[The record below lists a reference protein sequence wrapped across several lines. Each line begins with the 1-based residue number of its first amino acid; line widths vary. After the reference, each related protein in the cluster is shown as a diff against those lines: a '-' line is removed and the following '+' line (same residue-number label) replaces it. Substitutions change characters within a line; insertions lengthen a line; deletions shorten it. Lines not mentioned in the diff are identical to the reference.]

1 MATKIILTLILCV
14 SGLYAFAQPANDL
27 CANAQVINI
36 PASGNIC
43 LNSSNAGA
51 TSDLTTNACDT
62 GAPGNEIWFTFITT
76 GGSNS
81 VTITPN
87 GATPASSVVVS
98 MQNTPCGSG
107 TLSTCNSATGGGA
120 ATATFSYTIGTQVW
134 VSVETNGT
142 DGSFQICVNS
152 VSQPPAPG
160 NSCGTA
166 TRICNKNTFSVPTFP
181 LNVAIITPGCFPS
194 PFQQPIFYQFTVGT
208 SGTCI
213 WNCDPNGAAE
223 YDWVMYDIT
232 AGCPGTEV
240 CCNFNYASASGAP
253 VGMATGGAGAC
264 GTTGFAGAPGELSP
278 PANVIAGRTYLI
290 VIDNYS
296 NSSVGFTWTWGG
308 TFEMAPV
315 PNFTATPTSGCAP
328 LNVTFTNTSVATTTY
343 DWDFGNGNTSTS
355 ATPPA
360 QTYTTPGSYLVNLV
374 ATSASGCTNVKV
386 TTITVNPNPTVNPQS
401 NQTHCPTATVP
412 ITTFTSPQ
420 AGTTFSWSNSN
431 TAIGLGASGTGNLPS
446 FTATNTGST
455 AISATITVTPTLSG
469 CSGTPITF
477 TITINPRPTVTA
489 ITPIVQCAGTSV
501 PSTVFSSTPAGAT
514 FGWTNNNTAIG
525 LGASGSGNQPTFT
538 ATNAGTSNIVSTI
551 TVTPTLNGCTGPT
564 STYTITIKPIPTVTV
579 PAAASYCPGASVP
592 AGTFT
597 TSPVGGTTAW
607 SNSNTAIG
615 LGASG
620 AGNQPTFTA
629 AANATGATVSG
640 TISVTPTVN
649 GCSGTPVNYTIS
661 IFPTPTVVANPD
673 VSVCTGDNVSA
684 TSFTSSP
691 AGATFTWSNSNTS
704 IGLGANGT
712 GSQPSF
718 VGTNAT
724 GSAISGNIVVTP
736 SLNGCIGT
744 TDTYVITISPVPTMT
759 VPTNITQC
767 GGAVSPAAFVS
778 NPVGATFTWTNTN
791 TAIGL
796 AGSGNGNISTFTGT
810 NGGAAPISGTV
821 SVTPSI
827 GTCVGTPVN
836 FTITIN
842 PTPIISAITDVTACE
857 NANVPQTT
865 ISVVP
870 ATSTTSWSNSNTA
883 IGLGASGNGNVPAF
897 TATNASSSAISGTVT
912 INASANGCNATPVD
926 FLVTIT
932 ELPDVNPITDISQCH
947 NTQISPISFSSSSSN
962 VTYSWTNNTTSIG
975 LGASGNGNIP
985 GFTASNPSTTAQSG
999 TVTVTPAIG
1008 TCIGTPETFTI
1019 TVNPTPVPTAQ
1030 NNGPLCP
1037 GDQLDLTATGL
1048 PGSSY
1053 SWSGPG
1059 SYSSSAQN
1067 PSVAA
1072 VSAADAGT
1080 YTVTVT
1086 LAGCSGTAS
1095 TTLAMNPGVAP
1106 IITQAGPFCLN
1117 DNAVLL
1123 NVNSP
1128 GGTWSGTG
1136 ISNPASGQ
1144 FSPSIAGAGTHTIT
1158 YTLNAPCAVPA
1169 TSNIIV
1175 NPLPTVNFNA
1185 PVKNGCVP
1193 FTVNLTDLS
1202 TPASNNLVWDFG
1214 DGTNSTQTGTVS
1226 HTYNSVGCFDVT
1238 LTTTS
1243 AAGCTNT
1250 LTIPNFVCANPFAV
1264 ADASVGDPTHTVI
1277 DPSFQFFNNSSNAT
1291 SYTWNFGDG
1300 TGSTETNPS
1309 HSYPG
1314 TPGSYTVMLA
1324 ANNQFGCP
1332 DTTYLTVVIE
1342 DELIFYVP
1350 NTFTPDGDEHNNMFT
1365 PVFYSGFDPQSFTM
1379 LIFDRWGEIIF
1390 ETHDVDQGWH
1400 GTYLDGVVKEGV
1412 YTWTMQFKVSESDKK
1427 VTYTGHVTL
1436 LK

>member
-1 MATKIILTLILCV
+1 MKFIKQLMLCMSVAFMTAQVNSQCNTNTSICTPGTAGPFNFVTPGTAVSSCLDWIGPNTGYIILHITSSGPLNMLIDG
-14 SGLYAFAQPANDL
+14 SGAAGFLDVAVF
-27 CANAQVINI
+27 NI
-36 PASGNIC
+36 PAGQ
-43 LNSSNAGA
+43 
-51 TSDLTTNACDT
+51 
-62 GAPGNEIWFTFITT
+62 APCTAIQNPANEI
-76 GGSNS
+76 
-81 VTITPN
+81 
-87 GATPASSVVVS
+87 
-98 MQNTPCGSG
+98 
-107 TLSTCNSATGGGA
+107 
-120 ATATFSYTIGTQVW
+120 
-134 VSVETNGT
+134 
-142 DGSFQICVNS
+142 
-152 VSQPPAPG
+152 
-160 NSCGTA
+160 
-166 TRICNKNTFSVPTFP
+166 
-181 LNVAIITPGCFPS
+181 GC
-194 PFQQPIFYQFTVGT
+194 
-208 SGTCI
+208 
-213 WNCDPNGAAE
+213 
-223 YDWVMYDIT
+223 
-232 AGCPGTEV
+232 
-240 CCNFNYASASGAP
+240 NYASASSG
-253 VGMATGGAGAC
+253 C
-264 GTTGFAGAPGELSP
+264 NQFGTSFPCA
-278 PANVIAGRTYLI
+278 
-290 VIDNYS
+290 
-296 NSSVGFTWTWGG
+296 SSVV
-308 TFEMAPV
+308 AP
-315 PNFTATPTSGCAP
+315 
-328 LNVTFTNTSVATTTY
+328 NVTAGQEIMIIVENWS
-343 DWDFGNGNTSTS
+343 GTSTS
-355 ATPPA
+355 FTMQLGPPPGA
-360 QTYTTPGSYLVNLV
+360 QTGPPNPAITPAGPFCT
-374 ATSASGCTNVKV
+374 TSAPVQLIAADMGGTWTGPGVSSTGLFNPATAGVGTHTINYSIGTAPCNAASS
-386 TTITVNPNPTVNPQS
+386 TTITVNSASISVSSPNTTICAGSTTTLNASGASSYVWSPTATLSASTGSSVTASPTTTTTYSVTGTTAGCTNTQNITINVNPVPSVNAQT
-401 NQTHCPTATVP
+401 NQTHCAGVTVP
-412 ITTFTSPQ
+412 ITTFVSPQ
-420 AGTTFSWSNSN
+420 AGTTFNWTNSN
-431 TAIGLGASGTGNLPS
+431 TAIGLGASGTGNLPT

-455 AISATITVTPTLSG
+455 PITATITVTPVRSG
-469 CSGTPITF
+469 CNGTPITF

-538 ATNAGTSNIVSTI
+538 ATNSGTSNIVSTI

-620 AGNQPTFTA
+620 TGNQPTFTA

-778 NPVGATFTWTNTN
+778 NPVGATFAWTNTN

-810 NGGAAPISGTV
+810 NGGTTPISGTV

-842 PTPIISAITDVTACE
+842 PTPIISAITDVIACE

-870 ATSTTSWSNSNTA
+870 ATATTSWSNSNTA

-947 NTQISPISFSSSSSN
+947 NTQIAPISFSSSSSN

-975 LGASGNGNIP
+975 LGASGNGNIA
-985 GFTASNPSTTAQSG
+985 GFTATNPSTTAQSG

-1095 TTLAMNPGVAP
+1095 TTLAMNPSVAP

-1314 TPGSYTVMLA
+1314 TTGSYTVMLA

-1350 NTFTPDGDEHNNMFT
+1350 NTFTPDGDEHNNMFE
-1365 PVFYSGFDPQSFTM
+1365 PVFYSGFDPQSYTL

-1390 ETHDVDQGWH
+1390 ESHDVTQGWH
-1400 GTYLDGVVKEGV
+1400 GTYMDGTVKEGV
-1412 YTWTMQFKVSESDKK
+1412 YTWVIQFKVTESDKK
-1427 VTYTGHVTL
+1427 LTQRGHVTL

>member
-1 MATKIILTLILCV
+1 MTSQLNAQCNTNTSICTPGTAGPFTFVTPGTVVSSCLDFFGPNMGYIILHITQ
-14 SGLYAFAQPANDL
+14 SGPLNMQIDGSSTTGFLDVAVF
-27 CANAQVINI
+27 NI
-36 PASGNIC
+36 PAGVAPCTAI
-43 LNSSNAGA
+43 
-51 TSDLTTNACDT
+51 TNPA
-62 GAPGNEIWFTFITT
+62 NEI
-76 GGSNS
+76 
-81 VTITPN
+81 
-87 GATPASSVVVS
+87 
-98 MQNTPCGSG
+98 
-107 TLSTCNSATGGGA
+107 
-120 ATATFSYTIGTQVW
+120 
-134 VSVETNGT
+134 
-142 DGSFQICVNS
+142 
-152 VSQPPAPG
+152 
-160 NSCGTA
+160 
-166 TRICNKNTFSVPTFP
+166 
-181 LNVAIITPGCFPS
+181 GC
-194 PFQQPIFYQFTVGT
+194 
-208 SGTCI
+208 
-213 WNCDPNGAAE
+213 
-223 YDWVMYDIT
+223 
-232 AGCPGTEV
+232 
-240 CCNFNYASASGAP
+240 NYASASSGCNQFGNAFPCASSVPAPNVVAGQDLMILVENWSGTSTSFTLNLGPPPGAQTGPPNPAITPVGPFCTTSAP
-253 VGMATGGAGAC
+253 VQLTAADMGGTWTGPGVSSTGMFNPATAGVGTHTINYAIGTAPCNAASSTTIVVNSASISVSSPNTSICAGTSTTLNASGASTYSWSPAA
-264 GTTGFAGAPGELSP
+264 TLSASTG
-278 PANVIAGRTYLI
+278 
-290 VIDNYS
+290 
-296 NSSVGFTWTWGG
+296 SSV
-308 TFEMAPV
+308 
-315 PNFTATPTSGCAP
+315 TATPT
-328 LNVTFTNTSVATTTY
+328 VTTTY
-343 DWDFGNGNTSTS
+343 SVTG
-355 ATPPA
+355 
-360 QTYTTPGSYLVNLV
+360 TT
-374 ATSASGCTNVKV
+374 AGCTN
-386 TTITVNPNPTVNPQS
+386 TQNITITVKPLPTVTAQA
-401 NQTHCPTATVP
+401 NQTHCAGATVP
-412 ITTFTSPQ
+412 ITTFSSPQ
-420 AGTTFSWSNSN
+420 AGTTFSWANSN

-455 AISATITVTPTLSG
+455 PISATITVTPTLNG
-469 CSGTPITF
+469 CNGTPITF

-489 ITPIVQCAGTSV
+489 ITPIIQCAGTTV
-501 PSTVFSSTPAGAT
+501 PSTTFSSTPTGASFT
-514 FGWTNNNTAIG
+514 WANNNTATG
-525 LGASGSGNQPTFT
+525 LGASGTGNQPSFT
-538 ATNAGTSNIVSTI
+538 ATNTGTSNIVSTV

-579 PAAASYCPGASVP
+579 PAAASYCPGATVP

-597 TSPVGGTTAW
+597 TTPVGGTTAW

-620 AGNQPTFTA
+620 TGNQPSFTA
-629 AANATGATVSG
+629 AANTTGATVSG

-673 VSVCTGDNVSA
+673 ISVCTGNNVSA
-684 TSFTSSP
+684 TAFTSSP
-691 AGATFTWSNSNTS
+691 AGATFTWTNSNTA
-704 IGLGANGT
+704 IGLGANGA
-712 GSQPSF
+712 GNQPTF

-724 GSAISGNIVVTP
+724 GSAISGNVVVTP
-736 SLNGCIGT
+736 TLNGCIGT
-744 TDTYVITISPVPTMT
+744 THTYVITITPAPTMT

-778 NPVGATFTWTNTN
+778 NPVGATFAWTNTN
-791 TAIGL
+791 TSIGL
-796 AGSGNGNISTFTGT
+796 AASGNGNIATFTGT

-821 SVTPSI
+821 TVTPSI

-836 FTITIN
+836 FSITIN
-842 PTPIISAITDVTACE
+842 PTPVISAITDVTACE

-870 ATSTTSWSNSNTA
+870 ATATTSWSNSNTA
-883 IGLGASGNGNVPAF
+883 IGLGATGNGNVPAF
-897 TATNASSSAISGTVT
+897 AATNASSSAISGTVT
-912 INASANGCNATPVD
+912 VNATANGCSATPVTYQIT
-926 FLVTIT
+926 VT
-932 ELPDVNPITDISQCH
+932 ELPNVDPVTDISQCH
-947 NTQISPISFSSSSSN
+947 NTAVAPISFSSSSSN
-962 VTYSWTNNTTSIG
+962 VTYSWTNSATSIG
-975 LGASGNGNIP
+975 LGASGNGDIM
-985 GFTASNPSTTAQSG
+985 GFTATNPSTTAQSG

-1008 TCIGTPETFTI
+1008 ACVGTPTTFTI
-1019 TVNPTPVPTAQ
+1019 TVNPVPVPTAQ

-1059 SYSSSAQN
+1059 SYSSSTQN

-1095 TTLAMNPGVAP
+1095 TTLAMNPSVAP

-1136 ISNPASGQ
+1136 ITNPASGQ

-1169 TSNIIV
+1169 TSNIVV
-1175 NPLPTVNFNA
+1175 NPLPTANFNA
-1185 PVKNGCVP
+1185 PIKNGCVP

-1202 TPASNNLVWDFG
+1202 APASSSLVWDFG
-1214 DGTNSTQTGTVS
+1214 DGTNSTQTGSVS
-1226 HTYNSVGCFDVT
+1226 HTYTTVGCFDVT

-1243 AAGCTNT
+1243 AAGCQNT
-1250 LTIPNFVCANPFAV
+1250 LTIPNFVCANPYAI

-1324 ANNQFGCP
+1324 ANNQYGCP

-1390 ETHDVDQGWH
+1390 ESHDVNQGWH

-1412 YTWTMQFKVSESDKK
+1412 YTWVIQFKVTESDKK
-1427 VTYTGHVTL
+1427 LTQRGHVTL

>member
-1 MATKIILTLILCV
+1 MKFIKQLMLCMSVAFMTAQVNSQCNTNTSICTPGTAGPFNFVTPGTVVSSCLDFFGPNMGYIILHITS
-14 SGLYAFAQPANDL
+14 SGPLNMQIDGSSATGFLDVAVFNIPPGVAPCTAITNPANEIGCNYAFASSGCNQFGNAFPCTSSVPAPNVAAGQDL
-27 CANAQVINI
+27 MILVENWSGTSTNFTLNLGPPPGAQTGPPN
-36 PASGNIC
+36 PA
-43 LNSSNAGA
+43 
-51 TSDLTTNACDT
+51 
-62 GAPGNEIWFTFITT
+62 
-76 GGSNS
+76 
-81 VTITPN
+81 ITPVGPFCTTSAPVQLIAADMGGTWTGPGVSSTGLFN
-87 GATPASSVVVS
+87 PATAGVGTHTINYSIGTAPCNTASS
-98 MQNTPCGSG
+98 
-107 TLSTCNSATGGGA
+107 
-120 ATATFSYTIGTQVW
+120 
-134 VSVETNGT
+134 
-142 DGSFQICVNS
+142 
-152 VSQPPAPG
+152 
-160 NSCGTA
+160 
-166 TRICNKNTFSVPTFP
+166 
-181 LNVAIITPGCFPS
+181 
-194 PFQQPIFYQFTVGT
+194 
-208 SGTCI
+208 
-213 WNCDPNGAAE
+213 
-223 YDWVMYDIT
+223 
-232 AGCPGTEV
+232 
-240 CCNFNYASASGAP
+240 
-253 VGMATGGAGAC
+253 
-264 GTTGFAGAPGELSP
+264 
-278 PANVIAGRTYLI
+278 
-290 VIDNYS
+290 
-296 NSSVGFTWTWGG
+296 
-308 TFEMAPV
+308 
-315 PNFTATPTSGCAP
+315 
-328 LNVTFTNTSVATTTY
+328 
-343 DWDFGNGNTSTS
+343 
-355 ATPPA
+355 
-360 QTYTTPGSYLVNLV
+360 
-374 ATSASGCTNVKV
+374 
-386 TTITVNPNPTVNPQS
+386 TTITVNSASISVSSPNTTICASSSTTLNASGASSYTWTPSGSLSSSTGASVTATPTTTTTYSVTGTTAGCTNTQNITINVNPVPSVNAQT
-401 NQTHCPTATVP
+401 NQTHCAGVTVP
-412 ITTFTSPQ
+412 ITTFVSPQ
-420 AGTTFSWSNSN
+420 AGTTFNWTNSN
-431 TAIGLGASGTGNLPS
+431 TAIGLGASGTGNLPT

-455 AISATITVTPTLSG
+455 PITATITVTPVRSG
-469 CSGTPITF
+469 CNGTPITF
-477 TITINPRPTVTA
+477 TITINPRPTVNA
-489 ITPIVQCAGTSV
+489 ITPIVQCAGTV
-501 PSTVFSSTPAGAT
+501 IPSTVFASTPAGAT
-514 FGWTNNNTAIG
+514 FGWSNNNTAIG
-525 LGASGSGNQPTFT
+525 LGASGTGNQPSFT
-538 ATNAGTSNIVSTI
+538 ATNSGTSNIVSTI
-551 TVTPTLNGCTGPT
+551 TVTPTLNGCTGT
-564 STYTITIKPIPTVTV
+564 ASTYTITIKPIPTVTV
-579 PAAASYCPGASVP
+579 PAAASYCPGATVP
-592 AGTFT
+592 TGTFT
-597 TSPVGGTTAW
+597 TTPAGGAIAW

-620 AGNQPTFTA
+620 TGNQPTFTA

-691 AGATFTWSNSNTS
+691 AGSTFTWSNSNTS

-821 SVTPSI
+821 SVIPSI

-865 ISVVP
+865 ISVAP
-870 ATSTTSWSNSNTA
+870 STSTTSWSNSNTT
-883 IGLGASGNGNVPAF
+883 IGLGALGNGNVPAF
-897 TATNASSSAISGTVT
+897 TATNTSSSAISGTVT

-1067 PSVAA
+1067 PSGAA

-1158 YTLNAPCAVPA
+1158 YTLNTPCAAPA